1 MSTKLRETINRG
13 NNMDYHF
20 PSTASRILQV
30 AVIVLTVI
38 TVVIHFF
45 IGITYLSE
53 PNVLVFAILFILNSA
68 GFTVLLAGLFTR
80 LVPILS
86 SNRALAHYTMMAF
99 AAVTILA
106 YVFVSGILSGEPSN
120 PIAIAALIDESLLIL
135 ATYLHLKAL

>member
-1 MSTKLRETINRG
+1 MSTKLREAINRG

-20 PSTASRILQV
+20 PSTASRSLQV
-30 AVIVLTVI
+30 AIIVLAMI
-38 TVVIHFF
+38 TAVVHFF
-45 IGITYLSE
+45 IGITNLSV
-53 PNVLVFAILFILNSA
+53 PVLAILFILNSA

-106 YVFVSGILSGEPSN
+106 YVYVSGILSGEPSN
-120 PIAIAALIDESLLIL
+120 PIAIATLMDEILLIL

>member
-1 MSTKLRETINRG
+1 
-13 NNMDYHF
+13 MDYHF

-38 TVVIHFF
+38 TVVNHF
-45 IGITYLSE
+45 YLGMANLSK
-53 PNVLVFAILFILNSA
+53 PDMQVLAILFILNSA
-68 GFTVLLAGLFTR
+68 GFTVLLAGLLTR

-106 YVFVSGILSGEPSN
+106 YVFLSGIISGEPPI
-120 PIAIAALIDESLLIL
+120 PIAIATLMDEILLIL